1 MPETWQGAS
10 GRPQGGSE
18 LIDLVRNSP
27 AKPYVVGVINIGIE
41 PTAHQR
47 LLPEEPET
55 RDPGPSPPSLHPP
68 HPGLSFDPAVRYP
81 VGGEIQQLV
90 LGDGGYGSPVPDL
103 GTSEESDLTNETDLN
118 SSTKDSPTT
127 SYGHLLQM
135 DSVWDLR
142 DNTLRPEAI

>member
-1 MPETWQGAS
+1 MNPLADVFCPNYDSLLEPLSLYPVTEPPSALLSPDYFQEPAVQVPE
-10 GRPQGGSE
+10 
-18 LIDLVRNSP
+18 V
-27 AKPYVVGVINIGIE
+27 
-41 PTAHQR
+41 
-47 LLPEEPET
+47 PEEPET

-68 HPGLSFDPAVRYP
+68 HPGLSLDPAVRYP
-81 VGGEIQQLV
+81 DGGEIQQLV